1 MIKFSNGLKI
11 SFGFLLVNIV
21 VIMVL
26 FGFSAAPWIQRNTVN
41 VQSNS
46 MVNSND
52 DSIHDGDIL
61 IVEDL
66 DNIND
71 VTSYVEGVTN
81 GHRKAGSYGDVILY
95 RPNGEKSRTA
105 VIHRA
110 VIYIEF
116 NSTTY
121 DPETR
126 DGGGYDIPYMG
137 LWNVMST
144 FTIENFEWP
153 KRPTSTNENIDMRS
167 ILNRFK
173 ALGETPHSGFLT
185 KGDDNDHVDQVSSFG
200 GSEPSWIQPVKEEW
214 ILGIFKSKVQDDPA
228 TVSCCFFLMISPLS
242 LTAVIVLF
250 VRDLRSGKREEKE
263 RDVPYYGGPPNRRG
277 RRPAGREYTRTG
289 ERPRTRRPPARREI
303 RRRRP

>member
-11 SFGFLLVNIV
+11 SFGFLLVHIV
-21 VIMVL
+21 VIIIL
-26 FGFSAAPWIQRNTVN
+26 FGFAASPWIQRNTVN
-41 VQSNS
+41 IQSNS

-52 DSIHDGDIL
+52 DSIHDGDLL

-66 DNIND
+66 DNIKD

-81 GHRKAGSYGDVILY
+81 GHRKAGSYGDVIVAY
-95 RPNGEKSRTA
+95 YNGEKGKTPIVA
-105 VIHRA
+105 RA
-110 VIYIEF
+110 VAYIEF

-126 DGGGYDIPYMG
+126 DGGGYDIPFMG

-144 FTIENFEWP
+144 FTIENYEWP
-153 KRPTSTNENIDMRS
+153 KRPNSRDETIDMRS
-167 ILNRFK
+167 ILSRFK

-200 GSEPSWIQPVKEEW
+200 GSEPAWIEPVKEKW

-250 VRDLRSGKREEKE
+250 VRDLRSAKREEKE

-277 RRPAGREYTRTG
+277 HRPAGKGHTRPR
-289 ERPRTRRPPARREI
+289 ERPRTRIPPARQDM